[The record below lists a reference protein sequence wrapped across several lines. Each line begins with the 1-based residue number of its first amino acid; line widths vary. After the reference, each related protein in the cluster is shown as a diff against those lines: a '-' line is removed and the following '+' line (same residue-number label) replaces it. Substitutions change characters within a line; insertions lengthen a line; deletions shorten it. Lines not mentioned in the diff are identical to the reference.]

1 MEAVH
6 RHEQTAFQEQHT
18 TPNRANRQ
26 LNRQIFS
33 AHPPDRFGYI
43 VLDFFFQEWENRL
56 SAIRIHLR
64 WDIET
69 VGYMAMEKY
78 PVRKTIGEVPKK

>member
-43 VLDFFFQEWENRL
+43 VLDFFFKECWDMSNR
-56 SAIRIHLR
+56 HLR

-69 VGYMAMEKY
+69 VGYMAMGKY
-78 PVRKTIGEVPKK
+78 PVRKTIGEVLKK